1 MKIIFPNNIEKDIQS
16 RFLKTGLIDM
26 VFGIYF
32 IMISLFF
39 DVNQL
44 VKVSLMFGLVVL
56 YNFVKSKIIE
66 PRIGICRFSIN
77 RSRIFQI
84 QNIVIASLTLLLV
97 VLIILSKFEV
107 LVIKPIIITVALGVI
122 VLFITI
128 FMSMIFNYARLIV
141 YGSLLA
147 AVIIFMNPLVET
159 IGETLAEI
167 AMLII
172 PGAIIFIYGGISFAK
187 FIENNSMMKG
197 SDYE

>member
-16 RFLKTGLIDM
+16 RFFKTGLIDM

-39 DVNQL
+39 DVNKL

-77 RSRIFQI
+77 RSKIFQI
-84 QNIVIASLTLLLV
+84 QNIIIVSLTLLLV

-107 LVIKPIIITVALGVI
+107 LVIKPIIITVALSVI

-141 YGSLLA
+141 YGSLLT